1 MTVPENIEEL
11 TETAGTMLA
20 RNDGAAPAATSP
32 NAIVLDLAA
41 LLGLSVSTSPVT
53 PITPPTPRPED
64 RIGCARQAVNLCCF

>member
-20 RNDGAAPAATSP
+20 RNGGAAPAATSP

-41 LLGLSVSTSPVT
+41 RLRLSVFTSPVT
-53 PITPPTPRPED
+53 PITPTTTPPED
-64 RIGCARQAVNLCCF
+64 RIGWARQAVNLCCF